1 MAILKK
7 GLSGEPV
14 RRLQA
19 KLGVEADG
27 EFGPNTEKALKDWQT
42 KNGLARTASPDP
54 IRS

>member
-19 KLGVEADG
+19 KLNVEADG
-27 EFGPNTEKALKDWQT
+27 TFGSWSC
-42 KNGLARTASPDP
+42 KNATVG
-54 IRS
+54 

>member
-19 KLGVEADG
+19 KLGVTADG
-27 EFGPNTEKALKDWQT
+27 MGR
-42 KNGLARTASPDP
+42 GLADLVTFVGQGRL
-54 IRS
+54 